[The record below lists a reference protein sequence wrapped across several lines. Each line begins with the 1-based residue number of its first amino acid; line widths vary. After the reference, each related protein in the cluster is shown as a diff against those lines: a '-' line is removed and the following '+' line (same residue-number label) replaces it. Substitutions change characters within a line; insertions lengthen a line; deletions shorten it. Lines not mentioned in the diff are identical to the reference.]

1 MANHILIL
9 AAVMMIAGV
18 FGGLINYYQ
27 MNQEANDPATLPRC
41 IVIGIGA
48 AFLVPVI
55 LDLVNSDLLLEI
67 QGDPSRLLI
76 YTGFCLIAS
85 VASRVVIVNMSERIL
100 REATLARA
108 QSDGLLHD
116 MRLIQEELLPLIE
129 TETEQDSSFEESE
142 APLELEE
149 ELDVTSTKIL
159 KTLACGRYIFRS
171 MAGLCREA
179 STDEVTMVKT
189 LNVLVLRNL
198 AGKVS
203 GKKGMRWYLTDKGR
217 RIVDQLV

>member
-27 MNQEANDPATLPRC
+27 MNQETNDPATLPRC